1 MFPLGR
7 PGPGPAE
14 RLDTLEPG
22 GQRAV
27 PVILTKLFGKCDL
40 VSHSQENAAVVGRN
54 RVPKKW
60 DPHPWSWM
68 QTSQGKGRDMD
79 RSPGSEVRVG
89 LSER

>member
-7 PGPGPAE
+7 PGPRPAE

-40 VSHSQENAAVVGRN
+40 VSHSQENGAVVGRN

-68 QTSQGKGRDMD
+68 
-79 RSPGSEVRVG
+79 
-89 LSER
+89 